1 MKTNRHETRL
11 ACSTSTR
18 MLLKEN
24 LADGEAYDTLI
35 RRLLLS
41 ASRTRSLLRI
51 EDFTEQEQNWI
62 RNESDLPD
70 ELEQAMKVVKSYMAT
85 PK

>member
-1 MKTNRHETRL
+1 
-11 ACSTSTR
+11 

-24 LADGEAYDTLI
+24 LADGETYDTLI

-70 ELEQAMKVVKSYMAT
+70 ELEQAMKVVKSYIST

>member
-1 MKTNRHETRL
+1 
-11 ACSTSTR
+11 

-24 LADGEAYDTLI
+24 LADGETYDTLI

-62 RNESDLPD
+62 RNENDLPD
-70 ELEQAMKVVKSYMAT
+70 EIEQAMKVVKSYIAT
-85 PK
+85 PR